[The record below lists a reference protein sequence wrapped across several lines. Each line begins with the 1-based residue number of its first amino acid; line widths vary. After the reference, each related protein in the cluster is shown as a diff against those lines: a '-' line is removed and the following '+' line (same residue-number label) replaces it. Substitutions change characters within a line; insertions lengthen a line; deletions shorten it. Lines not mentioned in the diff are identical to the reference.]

1 MFLGGARV
9 SDTWNLGSRWHRWDP
24 HLHAPGTLRNNQ
36 FGDDW
41 DGYFQRIAEASPA
54 PVALGITDYFSL
66 RCYKEFVRRRPPGA
80 LPTVALVFPNIE
92 LRLTIETKDRQGI
105 NLHLLVSPDD
115 PDHVGRIEEKLA
127 GLRYKYR
134 DDWYTCT
141 DDGLKRLGRAHKNA
155 PDLKD
160 ELALA
165 DGANQ
170 FKIEL
175 GKLRELYE
183 TDPWIRSNVLV
194 AVAAGNDGLAGLT
207 GDASF
212 HAQRE
217 ELGRFAHIVFSGN
230 PADRSYWLGQHP
242 DFERNGQT
250 PKPCLHGSD
259 CHKLDTVLQPEIER
273 RCWIRAEPTFNGF
286 RQTLAEP
293 DRRVYVGP
301 EPPDGPSA
309 GDVIRHVRFR
319 SAGWLQ
325 NEEIELNP
333 GLVTVIG
340 SRGSGKTALADLI
353 ALAAEA
359 DEEEPGDASFLKKAG
374 PLLNGLE
381 VEIEWADGTSQSTEY
396 PRSSFGTKQPRVRYL
411 SQKFVESLC
420 APDGGGDALDE
431 EIEHVVFSAIP
442 EEDRFQCSDFAELR
456 RLLLDDAHAQQAS
469 ERAII
474 REKTNAVAT
483 ETKLQQS
490 IPALDGKFKEADR
503 NRKALDDE
511 LKKLP
516 IKANEANAKAHD
528 TASKKLVALK
538 EAIAAEQRREKT
550 LQDLTAE
557 VRRYAREV
565 ETGWQRLQERYGS
578 ALETAQW
585 EELRATLPGTAF
597 SMMAGLE
604 KATTAKSAELRRA
617 GMPQSP
623 GATGEVAKP
632 QGLVALEAECE
643 ALSKLLGLDT
653 ANLKKRADLLAKIPV
668 AKQKEETARKDLEHS
683 KKAQERRKE
692 LQTSRLAAYEALF
705 AAIAS
710 EEDALRKLYG
720 PLREQLQKD
729 ARLQRLSFTVQR
741 HVDLD
746 TWVRQGEQLFDL
758 RKRPFGDASLE
769 ELATRELLPS
779 WTNGSAA
786 AVREAMAS
794 VLDNHVAHA
803 MGTLAQGVTFLDLGE
818 WLFATDHI
826 SVHYGIEY
834 EGQGLSTLSPG
845 TRGVVLL
852 TLYLALDQWD
862 RRPLVIDQPEENLD
876 PRSVYDD
883 LRPFFR
889 DASLRRQIVMVT
901 HNANLVVNTDSDQV
915 IVASATR
922 QAANELPL
930 VTYAAGGLEDAKT
943 RDEVC
948 RILEGGREAFDKRRQ
963 RYESPLHDRK

>member
-1 MFLGGARV
+1 VA
-9 SDTWNLGSRWHRWDP
+9 DKWNLGSRWQRWDP
-24 HLHAPGTLRNNQ
+24 HMHAPGTLRNNQ

-41 DGYFQRIAEASPA
+41 DAYFRRIAEVSPA

-66 RCYKEFVRRRPPGA
+66 RCYKEFIRRRPAGA
-80 LPTVALVFPNIE
+80 LPSVALVFPNIE
-92 LRLTIETKDRQGI
+92 FRLTIETKNRQGI
-105 NLHLLVSPDD
+105 NLHFLVSPDD
-115 PDHVGRIEEKLA
+115 PDHVGRVEEKLA

-134 DDWYTCT
+134 DDWYVCS
-141 DDGLKRLGRAHKNA
+141 DEGLRRLGKAHQA
-155 PDLKD
+155 GLSD
-160 ELALA
+160 EAALA

-170 FKIEL
+170 FKVEL
-175 GKLRELYE
+175 GQLREMWDN
-183 TDPWIRSNVLV
+183 DPWIRSNVLV
-194 AVAAGNDGLAGLT
+194 AVAAGSDGLAGLT
-207 GDASF
+207 GDVSF
-212 HAQRE
+212 HSQRE

-230 PADRSYWLGQHP
+230 PSDRSYWLGQHQ
-242 DFERNGQT
+242 DFAQNGQT

-259 CHKLDTVLQPEIER
+259 CHRLDTVLQPELER
-273 RCWIRAEPTFNGF
+273 RCWIRAEPTFDGV

-293 DRRVYVGP
+293 ERRVFIGP
-301 EPPDGPSA
+301 QPPDGPSE
-309 GDVIRHVRFR
+309 GDVIRIVRFR
-319 SAGWLQ
+319 SSAWLQ

-353 ALAAEA
+353 AFAAES

-381 VEIEWADGTSQSTEY
+381 VEIEWADGLSQSTEY
-396 PRSSFGTKQPRVRYL
+396 PRVFGTKQPRVHYL

-469 ERAII
+469 EREII

-483 ETKLQQS
+483 ETKLQHS
-490 IPALDGKFKEADR
+490 IPALDAKVKEAER
-503 NRKALDDE
+503 NRKTLDTE
-511 LKKLP
+511 LKKIP
-516 IKANEANAKAHD
+516 IKADETHAKAYD
-528 TASKKLVALK
+528 AASKKLVALK
-538 EAIAAEQRREKT
+538 EAIAAEQRRQKT

-565 ETGWQRLQERYGS
+565 EAGWQRIQERYAS
-578 ALETAQW
+578 TLEAGQV
-585 EELRATLPGTAF
+585 EQLRAILPPTALP
-597 SMMAGLE
+597 MLAGLE
-604 KATTAKSAELRRA
+604 KTSTDKLAELRRI
-617 GMPQSP
+617 GLPQSS
-623 GATGEVAKP
+623 GAAGEAEKP
-632 QGLVALEAECE
+632 QGLAALEAECE
-643 ALSKLLGLDT
+643 ALSKQLGLDK
-653 ANLKKRADLLAKIPV
+653 ANVQKRADLMTKIPI
-668 AKQKEETARKDLEHS
+668 AKQKEETARKDLEHA

-692 LQTSRLAAYEALF
+692 HQVARVSAFEALF
-705 AAIAS
+705 AALAS
-710 EEDALRKLYG
+710 EEDALQRLYG

-729 ARLQRLSFTVQR
+729 ARLQKLSFTVQR
-741 HVDLD
+741 YVDLD
-746 TWVRQGEQLFDL
+746 AWVTRGEQLFDR
-758 RKRPFGDASLE
+758 RKRPFGDESLE
-769 ELATRELLPS
+769 ELARRELLPP
-779 WTNGSAA
+779 WEAGAPAT
-786 AVREAMAS
+786 VREAMANF
-794 VLDNHVAHA
+794 LEKHVTQQTTSA
-803 MGTLAQGVTFLDLGE
+803 LLQGVTLLDLGE

-826 SVHYGIEY
+826 SVHYGIQY
-834 EGQGLSTLSPG
+834 EGQGLNRLSPG

-915 IVASATR
+915 IVASASR
-922 QAANELPL
+922 RAATELPQ

-963 RYESPLHDRK
+963 RYESPLHDKKRAGGS